1 MCFLCSKREINPI
14 FESYSGIFVKVAF
27 IHNNFPAGGAERV
40 TIDIARY
47 LSSFDG
53 YQVYVYA
60 SRIAES
66 MLTDEIRSAM
76 ILRSLPTQAIKSR
89 RTKAVE
95 KYLLQDGIDILVQ
108 VGKVLPGIEETSART
123 GVKTVVACHGE
134 PFWQRYAIVY
144 RRQKGLVRKFMW
156 YLYNKRRYKDGTL
169 AMRKAVSR
177 TFSEYSSCDAYT
189 VLCSSYKKEIASG
202 LGLDPDESHIYPIE
216 NPETPV
222 QSVNYAKEKIILFCG
237 RFENWSKRIDRLL
250 RIWRKVQGELPE
262 WRLVLVGNGENWKGL
277 KKLAEHL
284 SLERVSFEGRRNNVA
299 DYYDK
304 ASIVALTSETEG
316 WPLALTE
323 AQAHGCICI
332 AFGCTSGI
340 REVLAPNGECGFI
353 VTPFDEDRYAETLL
367 KIASLPEDEQLRI
380 RKQAVEKRSEY
391 APEYIAAKWK
401 TLFDDLMT
409 K

>member
-1 MCFLCSKREINPI
+1 MKI
-14 FESYSGIFVKVAF
+14 AF

-47 LSSFDG
+47 LSAFDG

-66 MLTDEIRSAM
+66 MLADEIRGTM
-76 ILRSLPTQAIKSR
+76 ILRSLPSQVIKSR
-89 RTKAVE
+89 RAKAIEEYIVN
-95 KYLLQDGIDILVQ
+95 DGIDILVQ
-108 VGKVLPGIEETSART
+108 VGKSVPGIEDISRRT
-123 GVKTVVACHGE
+123 GVRTIVACHGE

-144 RRQKGLVRKFMW
+144 RRQKGLVRKLMW
-156 YLYNKRRYKDGTL
+156 CLYNKRRYKDGTR
-169 AMRKAVSR
+169 AMLKAVSR
-177 TFSEYSSCDAYT
+177 THKEYNSCDVYT
-189 VLCSSYKKEIASG
+189 VLCNSYKKETARG
-202 LGLDPDESHIYPIE
+202 LGLDPDKSHICPIE
-216 NPETPV
+216 NPETPIS
-222 QSVNYAKEKIILFCG
+222 SVNYDKEKIILFCG

-250 RIWRKVQGELPE
+250 RVWRKIQGELPD
-262 WRLVLVGNGENWKGL
+262 WRLVLVGNGENWNEL
-277 KKLAEHL
+277 QKLAKHL
-284 SLERVSFEGRRNNVA
+284 SLERVSFEGRKNNVA

-340 REVLAPNGECGFI
+340 REVLAPDGECGFI

-380 RKQAVEKRSEY
+380 RKLAVEKRREY
-391 APEYIAAKWK
+391 APEIIASKWK

-409 K
+409 GEKYRN